1 MALSSRPPMLIQKGH
16 PHIGWLFLDPTALA
30 KDYFEHTGFFPIV
43 HVVGI
48 RRELAEEHP
57 WLPGAVLK
65 AFEQLARIQA
75 CTRPSDTSATKVTVP
90 FVEERLKE
98 RVT

>member
-30 KDYFEHTGFFPIV
+30 KDYLEHTGFFPIV
-43 HVVGI
+43 HPSRA
-48 RRELAEEHP
+48 RR
-57 WLPGAVLK
+57 
-65 AFEQLARIQA
+65 R
-75 CTRPSDTSATKVTVP
+75 TSATKVTVP
-90 FVEERLKE
+90 FVEKRLKE